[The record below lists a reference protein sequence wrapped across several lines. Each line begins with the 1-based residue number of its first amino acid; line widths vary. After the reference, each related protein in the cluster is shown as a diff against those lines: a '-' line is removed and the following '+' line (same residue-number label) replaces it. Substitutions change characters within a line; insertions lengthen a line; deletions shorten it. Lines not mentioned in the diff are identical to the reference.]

1 MYPYNAQSAETKDEK
16 GIIAAQNDVSSSSSE
31 DINRIL
37 DLLTSA
43 VSAKEKA
50 AEKYAEILDMIYSP
64 KDRETVRSIYL
75 EELRGKKL
83 LEQIKSEIE
92 EMSNNH
98 STEETVETEKDET
111 FPPEESDTLS
121 GAFNNMITAEI
132 ESARFFR
139 DLASV
144 MEPYYNDYANTVLSI
159 MNDDQNHA
167 ILDTMLYTQNM
178 FSEQN
183 NWNTFDLFIT

>member
-1 MYPYNAQSAETKDEK
+1 MYPYNPQSAEVKEEK
-16 GIIAAQNDVSSSSSE
+16 GIISAQNDAAMADNS

-37 DLLTSA
+37 YLLATA
-43 VSAKEKA
+43 INAKEKA
-50 AEKYAEILDMIYSP
+50 AEKYAGILDNIDNP
-64 KDRETVRSIYL
+64 KDRETARSIYL

-92 EMSNNH
+92 DAH
-98 STEETVETEKDET
+98 SMEYTEDTSGPEIVKDET
-111 FPPEESDTLS
+111 FPPEATHPLS
-121 GAFNNMITAEI
+121 AAFNGMITAEI

-144 MEPYYNDYANTVLSI
+144 LEPYYSEYADTVLSI

-167 ILDTMLYTQNM
+167 VLDTMLYTQNM
-178 FSEQN
+178 FSEQKN
-183 NWNTFDLFIT
+183 

>member
-1 MYPYNAQSAETKDEK
+1 MYPYNPQSAELKEVK
-16 GIIAAQNDVSSSSSE
+16 GVIAAQNDASMADNE

-37 DLLTSA
+37 YLLTTA
-43 VSAKEKA
+43 VNAKEKA
-50 AEKYAEILDMIYSP
+50 AQKYAGILDNINNP

-83 LEQIKSEIE
+83 LEQIKTEIE
-92 EMSNNH
+92 QEH
-98 STEETVETEKDET
+98 SAEYTEYTLETEIEKDET
-111 FPPEESDTLS
+111 FPPEAKHPLSD
-121 GAFNNMITAEI
+121 AFNGMITAEI

-144 MEPYYNDYANTVLSI
+144 MEPYYDDYTDTVLSI

-167 ILDTMLYTQNM
+167 VLDTMLYTHNM

-183 NWNTFDLFIT
+183 S

>member
-16 GIIAAQNDVSSSSSE
+16 GIIAAQNHVSSANSE
-31 DINRIL
+31 DISRIL

-50 AEKYAEILDMIYSP
+50 AEKYAQILDMIYSP

-92 EMSNNH
+92 EISNDH
-98 STEETVETEKDET
+98 LTEETVETEKDET
-111 FPPEESDTLS
+111 FPPEETGTLS
-121 GAFNNMITAEI
+121 GAFNGMITAEI

-144 MEPYYNDYANTVLSI
+144 MEPYYSDYANTVLSI
-159 MNDDQNHA
+159 MNDDQNHSV
-167 ILDTMLYTQNM
+167 LDTMLYTQNM

-183 NWNTFDLFIT
+183 S

>member
-16 GIIAAQNDVSSSSSE
+16 GIIAAQNHVSSANSE
-31 DINRIL
+31 DISRIL

-50 AEKYAEILDMIYSP
+50 AEKYAGILDMIYSP

-92 EMSNNH
+92 EISNDH
-98 STEETVETEKDET
+98 LTEETEETIETEKDET
-111 FPPEESDTLS
+111 FPPEDSDTLS
-121 GAFNNMITAEI
+121 GAFNGMITAEI

-144 MEPYYNDYANTVLSI
+144 MEPYYSDYANTVLSI

-167 ILDTMLYTQNM
+167 ILDTMLYTQSM

-183 NWNTFDLFIT
+183 S